1 MAMDDWVGQVQLF
14 MSSTKSVNLQK
25 LCEVGTRTLLR

>member
-1 MAMDDWVGQVQLF
+1 MMGLDKYRTSLF

-25 LCEVGTRTLLR
+25 LCDVGTRTLLR

>member
-1 MAMDDWVGQVQLF
+1 MMGLDKYRTLLF
-14 MSSTKSVNLQK
+14 MSSAKSVNLQK